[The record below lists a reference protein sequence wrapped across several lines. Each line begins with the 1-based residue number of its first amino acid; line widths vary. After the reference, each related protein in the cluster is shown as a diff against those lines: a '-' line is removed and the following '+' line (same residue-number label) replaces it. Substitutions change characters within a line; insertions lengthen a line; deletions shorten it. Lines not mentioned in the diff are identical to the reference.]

1 MGSISAPDAGWSQR
15 AGTCHN
21 APAGAHRDRIDHSK
35 KTERHSALSVHVCIS
50 TDAQAPPRSRRRPDH
65 FQVYTGQV
73 RVGTIYKTSG
83 NPTGNQ
89 WYWGLNGVQNG
100 PGPFNG
106 FVRTLE
112 DAKAEFAAS
121 WGAWLKAAGLNEDTP
136 TAQLKDLGFRIGV
149 TYILSMSLR
158 LPLS

>member
-1 MGSISAPDAGWSQR
+1 MLKLDDS
-15 AGTCHN
+15 
-21 APAGAHRDRIDHSK
+21 
-35 KTERHSALSVHVCIS
+35 
-50 TDAQAPPRSRRRPDH
+50 PDH

-89 WYWGLNGVQNG
+89 WFWGLNGVENG

-112 DAKAEFAAS
+112 DAKAEFAAF

-136 TAQLKDLGFRIGV
+136 TAQLKTRFRIGV

>member
-1 MGSISAPDAGWSQR
+1 MLKLDDS
-15 AGTCHN
+15 
-21 APAGAHRDRIDHSK
+21 
-35 KTERHSALSVHVCIS
+35 
-50 TDAQAPPRSRRRPDH
+50 PDH

-89 WYWGLNGVQNG
+89 WFWGLNGVENG

-112 DAKAEFAAS
+112 DAKAEFAAF

-136 TAQLKDLGFRIGV
+136 TAQLKDSDSG
-149 TYILSMSLR
+149 S
-158 LPLS
+158 P